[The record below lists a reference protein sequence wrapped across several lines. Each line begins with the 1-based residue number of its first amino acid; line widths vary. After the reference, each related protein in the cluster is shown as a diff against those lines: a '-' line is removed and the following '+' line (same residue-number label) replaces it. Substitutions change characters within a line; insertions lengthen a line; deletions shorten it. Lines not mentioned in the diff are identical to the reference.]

1 MVVALVKTLFTGKVH
16 HYSEYTAILERKKM
30 SFDEVSTPFSEAG
43 LSYWWMVASWGSVLV
58 PACQW
63 LDGHKHTVATLK
75 FTTISEGWCCSV
87 PASSPLL

>member
-43 LSYWWMVASWGSVLV
+43 LSY
-58 PACQW
+58 
-63 LDGHKHTVATLK
+63 
-75 FTTISEGWCCSV
+75 
-87 PASSPLL
+87 